1 MPWNRDPVGMT
12 NANPL
17 GKVAQQLI
25 CPLFLIG
32 KSVAQTAMPDD
43 NASAGEE
50 DDQAGV
56 DVKCASAV
64 PLWCHFSR
72 SHAIARNFK
81 IG

>member
-1 MPWNRDPVGMT
+1 MT

-50 DDQAGV
+50 DDQAEV
-56 DVKCASAV
+56 DVNARAPS
-64 PLWCHFSR
+64 HFGVTFRGSTRSPATSR
-72 SHAIARNFK
+72 SDKVF
-81 IG
+81 